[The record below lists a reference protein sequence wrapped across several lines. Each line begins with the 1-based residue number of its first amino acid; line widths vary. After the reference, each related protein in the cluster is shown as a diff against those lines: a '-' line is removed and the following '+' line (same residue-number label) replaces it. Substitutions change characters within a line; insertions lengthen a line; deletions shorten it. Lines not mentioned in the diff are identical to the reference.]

1 MGRSVS
7 ISGISAADSVISSF
21 KKDKTRQDLQG
32 ISSLLGNEAAI
43 DPASMVAP
51 KVPDDDPAKQFTD
64 YMKQTPE
71 QRMQAAWLQR
81 HGLSQDE
88 FNAMSPDAQKKI
100 MDQMRAEM
108 DEEMKQKA
116 EAKSKSPTTDLLV

>member
-1 MGRSVS
+1 MS